1 MSSGTEDFRS
11 MSYFNTV
18 LLTKVFCPGSTTEN
32 GHSAHLGLAFAYS
45 PAMQPSYYDANNGS
59 IQTWLDSQGA
69 TDGNLTAQSG
79 YCMNKPA
86 KGECHYID
94 GHVSRN
100 WVLRYPVVW
109 MMDLATNISVSDFDA
124 AFSVCIILFTD
135 PTFVAQ
141 TKVGHPRNPL
151 NPWITC
157 ILHIGFPY
165 LPPSI
170 NCCHCRPI
178 P

>member
-1 MSSGTEDFRS
+1 MRAGTEDSRS
-11 MSYFNTV
+11 MSYFNAV
-18 LLTKVFCPGSTTEN
+18 LFTKVFCPGSSTEN

-45 PAMQPSYYDANNGS
+45 IAMQPSDYDANNGS

-79 YCMNKPA
+79 HCMNKPA
-86 KGECHYID
+86 KGECHYTD
-94 GHVSRN
+94 GHISRH

-109 MMDLATNISVSDFDA
+109 MMDLSTNISVCDFDA
-124 AFSVCIILFTD
+124 FSMNKAALIPQI
-135 PTFVAQ
+135 PAAQ

-151 NPWITC
+151 NSWHIC
-157 ILHIGFPY
+157 ILHTCFPH

-178 P
+178 S